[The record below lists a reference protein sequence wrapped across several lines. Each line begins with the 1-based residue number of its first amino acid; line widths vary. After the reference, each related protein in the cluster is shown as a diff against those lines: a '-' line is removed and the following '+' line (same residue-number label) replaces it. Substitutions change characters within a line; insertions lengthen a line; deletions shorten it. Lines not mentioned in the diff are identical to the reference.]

1 MGLLDGFE
9 GDAFNIFSLTAAIDK
24 LPYKPGR
31 LEQLGLFESKPSTNR
46 HAVVE
51 ERQGRLALLQTA
63 TRGSQNQTTQ
73 RGPTRKARAFM
84 IPHIPQ
90 WDELLAEDL
99 EGKRAFGSEDQE
111 EVFSQVL
118 ADRLQMMKNNHEAT
132 WEYHRAGALHGI
144 VLDADGSTVVNWFT
158 EFGIT
163 QVTLTVDFSD
173 SGTYALPDP
182 AVDMK
187 TICEQIQRT
196 MQVKLGNTPFSG
208 IRAMC
213 GGRFY
218 SALTHHGTVR
228 HAYERYQENAFA
240 RELQVPTGNGGPRPS
255 GFMFGDIAW
264 ENYRGFVGTTNFF
277 ATTEAIVFPE
287 GTSDIFIEVPGPAD
301 FIETVNTRGQRYYAK
316 QERMPFDKGIM
327 LHTQSNVLFMCT
339 RPSCLIKLTASG
351 SPPAVPADDDLIS

>member
-1 MGLLDGFE
+1 MSILDVFE
-9 GDAFNIFSLTAAIDK
+9 NDAFNMFSLTAAIDK

-31 LEQLGLFESKPSTNR
+31 IEQLGLFESKPSTNR

-51 ERQGRLALLQTA
+51 ERQGRLSLLSTA
-63 TRGSQNQTTQ
+63 ARGSQNQTTQ
-73 RGPTRKARAFM
+73 RSPTRKARAFM
-84 IPHIPQ
+84 IPHVPQ

-111 EVFSQVL
+111 EIFSQVL
-118 ADRLQMMKNNHEAT
+118 ADRLQTMKNNHEAT

-144 VLDADGSTVVNWFT
+144 VLDNDGTTPIVNWFT

-163 QVTLTVDFSD
+163 QVSVNVDFTD
-173 SGTYALPDP
+173 SGNYDQANPTT
-182 AVDMK
+182 DMK
-187 TICEQIQRT
+187 TLCGQIQRT
-196 MQVKLGNTPFSG
+196 MQVQLGNTPFTG
-208 IRAMC
+208 IRAFC
-213 GGRFY
+213 GGRFFD
-218 SALTHHGTVR
+218 AFTHHATVR
-228 HAYERYQENAFA
+228 KAYERYQENQFA
-240 RELQVPTGNGGPRPS
+240 RELQIMTGNGPPRPT

-277 ATTEAIVFPE
+277 NPLEAIVFPE

-316 QERMPFDKGIM
+316 QERIPFDKGVM

-339 RPSCLIKLTASG
+339 RPGCLLKLTATGSG
-351 SPPAVPADDDLIS
+351 IPSDDDLIS